1 MARFVP
7 VFSGTLWILTVNQ
20 PVTLCSL
27 LLKAVPEGNTT
38 NNEENDKMKKRS
50 VKICSL
56 AIIVS
61 ALFFA
66 TMVQAKTLKISHVRP
81 QDTAIDKDLR
91 WFSETLNEV
100 SGGKVKT
107 KIYPASALGDYTVVQ
122 ERVGLGAVD
131 MACQPPA
138 SAADKRFQVVYFP
151 YMVNGWEQAR
161 KNYAVGAPLR
171 KVVSDLYAEQ
181 GIHLLAAWP
190 VYFGGIALNREPVA
204 PGDPEAAKGI
214 KLRVPPMKTFQL
226 LADNTGYLGTP
237 IPFSDAF
244 TAVQTGVVDGVI
256 GSGAEGYYSSFRDV
270 TKYYIPANTHFEVWY
285 LIINKEYY
293 DAMKEDQKK
302 HLNDVAAQFEER
314 RWGSAEADQAA
325 NEKRLAD
332 YGAQIVSISEEEI
345 GAIADKI
352 HKTVWPEVLN
362 DVGIEWGTSVLNSI
376 AK

>member
-1 MARFVP
+1 
-7 VFSGTLWILTVNQ
+7 
-20 PVTLCSL
+20 
-27 LLKAVPEGNTT
+27 
-38 NNEENDKMKKRS
+38 MKKRFI
-50 VKICSL
+50 KLSL
-56 AIIVS
+56 AAIIIS
-61 ALFFA
+61 SLCIGSMA
-66 TMVQAKTLKISHVRP
+66 TAKTLKISHVRP
-81 QDTAIDKDLR
+81 QDTAIDKDLK
-91 WFSETLNEV
+91 WFSETLKEV

-151 YMVNGWEQAR
+151 YMVKNWAQAK
-161 KNYAVGAPLR
+161 KNYEPGAPLR
-171 KVVSDLYAEQ
+171 KVVEDLYEKQ
-181 GIHLLAAWP
+181 NIHLLAAWP

-204 PGDPEAAKGI
+204 PGDPDGAKGI

-226 LADNTGYLGTP
+226 MADNTGYLGTP

-285 LIINKEYY
+285 LIINKEYF
-293 DAMKEDQKK
+293 DNMKEDQREK
-302 HLNDVAAQFEER
+302 LVDVAAQFEQR
-314 RWGSAEADQAA
+314 RWDSAEADQAA

-332 YGAQIVSISEEEI
+332 YGAKIIPLSNEEI
-345 GAIADKI
+345 DAIADKV
-352 HKTVWPEVLN
+352 HKTVWPTVLN
-362 DVGIEWGTSVLNSI
+362 DVGVEWGQSVIDNI
-376 AK
+376 VE